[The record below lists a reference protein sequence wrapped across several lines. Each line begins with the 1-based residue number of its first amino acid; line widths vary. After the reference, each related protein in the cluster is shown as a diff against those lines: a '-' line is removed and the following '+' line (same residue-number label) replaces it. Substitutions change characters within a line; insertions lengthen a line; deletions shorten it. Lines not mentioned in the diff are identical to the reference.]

1 MTVGPSHPIMSL
13 QARIKNLERIIDEAG
28 DTIEGLIEI
37 AEVSER
43 RTSRLSDRITAL
55 EEELRISKSGASSP
69 N

>member
-1 MTVGPSHPIMSL
+1 MSL

-55 EEELRISKSGASSP
+55 EKELRISKPGTSSL

>member
-1 MTVGPSHPIMSL
+1 MSL

-55 EEELRISKSGASSP
+55 EEELRISKPGTSSL

>member
-1 MTVGPSHPIMSL
+1 MSL

-28 DTIEGLIEI
+28 DTIEGLIDI

-43 RTSRLSDRITAL
+43 RISRLSDRITSL
-55 EEELRISKSGASSP
+55 EKELRISKSAIDTA